1 MKLTI
6 KTTTLQNLVAKAVKG
21 ASNNKMIPLTSLMCI
36 ELTNKG
42 DLVLTTTDASN
53 YLQVKESK
61 ISGDEFYVVVEVETF
76 AKLVAKTTKENIVL
90 ELDNEDNKL
99 LFTGN
104 GKYELELPIDEEGR
118 LVKYPIPMSFDENA
132 FTDTVKLST
141 IKTILSTAKSA
152 LSTSLDNPCY
162 TGYYIGENL
171 IATDTFKICG
181 MGIRVLQSDAL
192 ISAEMMDLLD
202 VMDEEDIRVY
212 RERNKI
218 AFETGNCKITGN
230 MLEGI
235 EEYAVEPITGLLS
248 TEFDSQCSVSKDE
261 LLQTLDRLSLFVGPY
276 DKNVI
281 NLTFTNKGI
290 LISNKKSNGSELVEY
305 RTSENFKDFT
315 CQINIEMLV
324 SQVKSHTTDSVDISY
339 GLDNCIKI
347 TEGNVTQVIA
357 LVEE

>member
-21 ASNNKMIPLTSLMCI
+21 ASNNKMIPLTGLMCI
-36 ELTNKG
+36 ELNKSG
-42 DLVLTTTDASN
+42 DLILTTTDASN
-53 YLQVKESK
+53 YLQVREAK

-76 AKLVAKTTKENIVL
+76 AKLVSKTTKENIIL
-90 ELDNEDNKL
+90 ELDNTDNKL
-99 LFTGN
+99 IFTGN
-104 GKYELELPIDEEGR
+104 GKYEIELPIDEEGR
-118 LVKYPIPMSFDENA
+118 LVKYPKPAEFSEDCKQ
-132 FTDTVKLST
+132 DSVKLST
-141 IKTILSTAKSA
+141 IKAILNTAKPA

-181 MGIRVLQSDAL
+181 MGIEVLKDSAL
-192 ISAEMMDLLD
+192 ISSEMMDLLD
-202 VMDEEDIRVY
+202 VMDEEDIDVCREGDKIQFTSNNCRV
-212 RERNKI
+212 
-218 AFETGNCKITGN
+218 TGS

-235 EEYAVEPITGLLS
+235 EEYAVEPIMGLLS
-248 TEFDSQCSVSKDE
+248 TEFDSMCSVSKDE

-281 NLTFTNKGI
+281 NMTFTNKGI

-315 CQINIEMLV
+315 CQINIDMLV
-324 SQVKSHTTDSVDISY
+324 SQVKTHTTDSVDICY

-347 TEGNVTQVIA
+347 VEGNVTQVIA

>member
-36 ELTNKG
+36 ELTNG

-53 YLQVKESK
+53 TLQVKESK

-76 AKLVAKTTKENIVL
+76 AKLVAKTTKENITL
-90 ELDNEDNKL
+90 ELDNADNKL
-99 LFTGN
+99 IFTGN

-118 LVKYPIPMSFDENA
+118 LVKYPTLVQFIEEEY
-132 FTDTVKLST
+132 TDTVKLST

-181 MGIRVLQSDAL
+181 MGIRVLKSDAL

-212 RERNKI
+212 REGNRI
-218 AFETGNCKITGN
+218 AFETSNCKVTGY

-235 EEYAVEPITGLLS
+235 DEYAVEPITGLLS
-248 TEFDSQCSVSKDE
+248 TEFDSRCSVSKDE
-261 LLQTLDRLSLFVGPY
+261 LLQTLDRMSLFVSPY
-276 DKNVI
+276 DKNEI
-281 NLTFTNKGI
+281 NMTFTNKGI
-290 LISNKKSNGSELVEY
+290 VISNKKSNSSELVEY

-315 CQINIEMLV
+315 CQIKIEMLA
-324 SQVKSHTTDSVDISY
+324 SQVKAHTTDSVDISY

-347 TEGNVTQVIA
+347 TEGNVIQVIA
-357 LVEE
+357 LVE